1 MPFPQGVLIP
11 LELETLKSV
20 LSMIEGTDVV
30 EVELEEAGRK
40 VRVRRGEVAR
50 AAAPAPAPV
59 AVPQAPAPA
68 ASAPP
73 APAPAA
79 QSPEANPSHHIMKS
93 PIVGTYYRAS
103 DPSAPPFVKVGD
115 TVRKGQVLCIVEA
128 MKLMNEI
135 ESDVA
140 GEIIKIHPEN
150 GHPVQ
155 FGEPLFTI
163 KTA

>member
-1 MPFPQGVLIP
+1 
-11 LELETLKSV
+11 
-20 LSMIEGTDVV
+20 MIAGTDVV

-40 VRVRRGEVAR
+40 VRVRRGEASHAV
-50 AAAPAPAPV
+50 PV
-59 AVPQAPAPA
+59 AHGSAPLSAPSAPLTSPA
-68 ASAPP
+68 ALSGP
-73 APAPAA
+73 ASPA
-79 QSPEANPSHHIMKS
+79 SHHQLKS
-93 PIVGTYYRAS
+93 PIVGTYYRSS
-103 DPSAPPFVKVGD
+103 DPTAPAFVKVGD
-115 TVRKGQVLCIVEA
+115 VVLKGQVLCIVEA

-135 ESDVA
+135 EADVA

>member
-1 MPFPQGVLIP
+1 M
-11 LELETLKSV
+11 
-20 LSMIEGTDVV
+20 SMIEGTDVV

-50 AAAPAPAPV
+50 AIPHTQAPAAPAQAPAPAGQGPAAPAPV
-59 AVPQAPAPA
+59 A
-68 ASAPP
+68 
-73 APAPAA
+73 
-79 QSPEANPSHHIMKS
+79 EANPSHHIMKS
-93 PIVGTYYRAS
+93 PIVGTYYRAA
-103 DPSAPPFVKVGD
+103 DPAAPPFVKVGD

-140 GEIIKIHPEN
+140 GEILKVHPEN

>member
-1 MPFPQGVLIP
+1 
-11 LELETLKSV
+11 
-20 LSMIEGTDVV
+20 MIEGTDVV
-30 EVELEEAGRK
+30 EVELEEGGKK
-40 VRVRRGEVAR
+40 VRVRRGETTRASVPAPPSLVAV
-50 AAAPAPAPV
+50 PAPAPPALPAPV
-59 AVPQAPAPA
+59 ALAPAPA
-68 ASAPP
+68 AEPP
-73 APAPAA
+73 A
-79 QSPEANPSHHIMKS
+79 SHHLMKS

-103 DPSAPPFVKVGD
+103 DPTAAPFVKVGD
-115 TVRKGQVLCIVEA
+115 VVRKGQVLCIVEA

-140 GEIIKIHPEN
+140 GEILRIHPEN

>member
-1 MPFPQGVLIP
+1 
-11 LELETLKSV
+11 
-20 LSMIEGTDVV
+20 
-30 EVELEEAGRK
+30 
-40 VRVRRGEVAR
+40 
-50 AAAPAPAPV
+50 
-59 AVPQAPAPA
+59 
-68 ASAPP
+68 
-73 APAPAA
+73 
-79 QSPEANPSHHIMKS
+79 MKS

-103 DPSAPPFVKVGD
+103 DPTAAPFVKLGD
-115 TVRKGQVLCIVEA
+115 VVRKGQVLCIIEA

-140 GEIIKIHPEN
+140 GEVIKIHPEN

>member
-1 MPFPQGVLIP
+1 

-20 LSMIEGTDVV
+20 LSLIEGTDVV
-30 EVELEEAGRK
+30 EVELEEGGKR
-40 VRVRRGEVAR
+40 VRVRRGEASRPAPALPAPAPSAPVAS
-50 AAAPAPAPV
+50 AAPPGPAPAPAPAVV
-59 AVPQAPAPA
+59 AEVPA
-68 ASAPP
+68 
-73 APAPAA
+73 
-79 QSPEANPSHHIMKS
+79 SHHLMKS

-115 TVRKGQVLCIVEA
+115 MVRKGQVLCIVEA

-140 GEIIKIHPEN
+140 GEVIKIHPEN

>member
-1 MPFPQGVLIP
+1 MPGLKGVLIP

-50 AAAPAPAPV
+50 AAAPVHAPLHAPAL
-59 AVPQAPAPA
+59 APATHAAAPLPA
-68 ASAPP
+68 APAMVE
-73 APAPAA
+73 APA
-79 QSPEANPSHHIMKS
+79 SHHLMKS

-103 DPSAPPFVKVGD
+103 DPTAAPFVKLGD
-115 TVRKGQVLCIVEA
+115 VVRKGQVLCIIEA

-140 GEIIKIHPEN
+140 GEVIKIHPEN

>member
-1 MPFPQGVLIP
+1 M
-11 LELETLKSV
+11 ELETLKSV
-20 LSMIEGTDVV
+20 LSMIEGTDIV
-30 EVELEEAGRK
+30 EVELEEAGKK

-50 AAAPAPAPV
+50 GPVAVPLPAMAPPPPQAPAAAPAAPAPAP
-59 AVPQAPAPA
+59 AVE
-68 ASAPP
+68 PP
-73 APAPAA
+73 A
-79 QSPEANPSHHIMKS
+79 SHHLMKS

-103 DPSAPPFVKVGD
+103 DPTAAPFVKVGD

>member
-1 MPFPQGVLIP
+1 
-11 LELETLKSV
+11 
-20 LSMIEGTDVV
+20 MIEGTDVV
-30 EVELEEAGRK
+30 EVELEEAGKK

-50 AAAPAPAPV
+50 AAAPAPAPAFPV
-59 AVPQAPAPA
+59 PAP
-68 ASAPP
+68 PTP
-73 APAPAA
+73 APAPAPA
-79 QSPEANPSHHIMKS
+79 SPAPSAEPPASHHIMKS

-103 DPSAPPFVKVGD
+103 DPTAPPFVKVGD

-140 GEIIKIHPEN
+140 GEIIRIHPEN

>member
-1 MPFPQGVLIP
+1 M
-11 LELETLKSV
+11 ELETLKSV
-20 LSMIEGTDVV
+20 LSLIEGTDVV

-40 VRVRRGEVAR
+40 VRVRRGEVYPEK
-50 AAAPAPAPV
+50 APGPGPVAPAAPAPV
-59 AVPQAPAPA
+59 AAAPVPVAPA
-68 ASAPP
+68 AEPS
-73 APAPAA
+73 
-79 QSPEANPSHHIMKS
+79 SHHLMKS

-103 DPSAPPFVKVGD
+103 DPAAPPFVKVGD

-140 GEIIKIHPEN
+140 GEIIKVHPEN

>member
-1 MPFPQGVLIP
+1 

-20 LSMIEGTDVV
+20 LSIIEGTDIV
-30 EVELEEAGRK
+30 EVEVEEGGRR
-40 VRVRRGEVAR
+40 VRVRRAEPSTP
-50 AAAPAPAPV
+50 AAVAPAPAPLV
-59 AVPQAPAPA
+59 YAPAPLA
-68 ASAPP
+68 VSAPVASPAPAPPP
-73 APAPAA
+73 APAESAA
-79 QSPEANPSHHIMKS
+79 GLHEMKS
-93 PIVGTYYRAS
+93 PIVGTFYQAS
-103 DPSAPPFVKVGD
+103 DPGAAPFVKVGD

-140 GEIIKIHPEN
+140 GEIVKIHPEN

-163 KTA
+163 KIA

>member
-1 MPFPQGVLIP
+1 
-11 LELETLKSV
+11 
-20 LSMIEGTDVV
+20 MIEGTDVV

-50 AAAPAPAPV
+50 AAATNAQAPV
-59 AVPQAPAPA
+59 AAPQVF
-68 ASAPP
+68 ASAPV
-73 APAPAA
+73 PAA
-79 QSPEANPSHHIMKS
+79 PPPGGPPSAPETHPSHHIMKS
-93 PIVGTYYRAS
+93 PIVGTYYRAA
-103 DPSAPPFVKVGD
+103 DPAAAPFVKVGD

-140 GEIIKIHPEN
+140 GEILKIHPEN

>member
-1 MPFPQGVLIP
+1 MLAPEGVQGVLIP

-20 LSMIEGTDVV
+20 LSIIEGTDIV
-30 EVELEEAGRK
+30 EVEVEEGGRR
-40 VRVRRGEVAR
+40 VRVRRSETAPPTAQAHVAQ
-50 AAAPAPAPV
+50 APAPVAPTAPPAPPAPAPV
-59 AVPQAPAPA
+59 AESTA
-68 ASAPP
+68 
-73 APAPAA
+73 
-79 QSPEANPSHHIMKS
+79 SHHEMKS

-103 DPSAPPFVKVGD
+103 DPMSPPFVKVGD
-115 TVRKGQVLCIVEA
+115 VVSKGQVLCIVEA

>member
-1 MPFPQGVLIP
+1 MSPAA
-11 LELETLKSV
+11 
-20 LSMIEGTDVV
+20 V
-30 EVELEEAGRK
+30 E
-40 VRVRRGEVAR
+40 
-50 AAAPAPAPV
+50 APA
-59 AVPQAPAPA
+59 
-68 ASAPP
+68 
-73 APAPAA
+73 
-79 QSPEANPSHHIMKS
+79 SHHLMKS

-103 DPSAPPFVKVGD
+103 DPTAAPFVKLGD
-115 TVRKGQVLCIVEA
+115 VVRKGQVLCIIEA

-140 GEIIKIHPEN
+140 GEVIKIHPEN